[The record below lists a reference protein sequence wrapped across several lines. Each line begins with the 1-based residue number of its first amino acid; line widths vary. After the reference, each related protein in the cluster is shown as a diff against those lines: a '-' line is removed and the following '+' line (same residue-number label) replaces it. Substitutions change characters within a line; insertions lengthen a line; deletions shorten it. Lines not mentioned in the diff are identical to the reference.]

1 MPCGHDRAGW
11 FARLDSDGNRPRLLV
26 ESRGQ
31 RELDTSEPGFLGSG
45 RVSPRRT
52 LVRHRLSAIR
62 DPSVSVVPDVSAQRN
77 LAEHAGLDA
86 IRCPGSSRF
95 RMDVHLSIGR
105 SARVST
111 LANSKRSGCR
121 WTGTSCRRSCATSS
135 QLPVTAV
142 VAERCGFTG
151 NSRQHADIQLA
162 SWPGRS
168 LLLVW
173 PISLP
178 RPFQPAALGLTL
190 PCASQKRPPDRIPD
204 RYLLRYR
211 HQLQYRTHAANGHRI
226 AIQVAS
232 VSCRQTVR
240 RAGRISVPCCN
251 LLRWLRS

>member
-62 DPSVSVVPDVSAQRN
+62 DPSVSVVLDVSAQRN

-86 IRCPGSSRF
+86 IRCPGSSCF
-95 RMDVHLSIGR
+95 RMDVHLSIGG

-121 WTGTSCRRSCATSS
+121 WTGTSCRRSCTTSS

-168 LLLVW
+168 LLLVR

-178 RPFQPAALGLTL
+178 PG
-190 PCASQKRPPDRIPD
+190 
-204 RYLLRYR
+204 
-211 HQLQYRTHAANGHRI
+211 
-226 AIQVAS
+226 AS
-232 VSCRQTVR
+232 VSASSDRPDSAVR
-240 RAGRISVPCCN
+240 KPKTPS
-251 LLRWLRS
+251 

>member
-1 MPCGHDRAGW
+1 MLSVWHALKNFGIQWRHSDAMPCGHDRAGW

-95 RMDVHLSIGR
+95 RMDVHLSIGG

-121 WTGTSCRRSCATSS
+121 WTGTSCRRSCTTGS

-151 NSRQHADIQLA
+151 NSCQHADIQLA
-162 SWPGRS
+162 SWPSRS

-178 RPFQPAALGLTL
+178 PG
-190 PCASQKRPPDRIPD
+190 
-204 RYLLRYR
+204 
-211 HQLQYRTHAANGHRI
+211 
-226 AIQVAS
+226 AS
-232 VSCRQTVR
+232 VSASSDWPDSAVR
-240 RAGRISVPCCN
+240 KPKTPI
-251 LLRWLRS
+251 

>member
-1 MPCGHDRAGW
+1 MLSVWHALKNFGIQWRHSDAMPCGHDRAGW

-52 LVRHRLSAIR
+52 LVRHWLSAIR
-62 DPSVSVVPDVSAQRN
+62 NPSVSVVPDVSAQRN
-77 LAEHAGLDA
+77 LADHARLDA

-111 LANSKRSGCR
+111 LANSKRSACR

-151 NSRQHADIQLA
+151 NSCQHADIQLA

-178 RPFQPAALGLTL
+178 PG
-190 PCASQKRPPDRIPD
+190 
-204 RYLLRYR
+204 
-211 HQLQYRTHAANGHRI
+211 
-226 AIQVAS
+226 AS
-232 VSCRQTVR
+232 VSASSDWPDSAVR
-240 RAGRISVPCCN
+240 KPKTPS
-251 LLRWLRS
+251 

>member
-62 DPSVSVVPDVSAQRN
+62 DPSVSVVLDVSAQRN
-77 LAEHAGLDA
+77 LAEHARLDA

-111 LANSKRSGCR
+111 LASSKRSGCR
-121 WTGTSCRRSCATSS
+121 WTGTSCRRSCTTSS

-178 RPFQPAALGLTL
+178 RRVRF
-190 PCASQKRPPDRIPD
+190 SQQR
-204 RYLLRYR
+204 L
-211 HQLQYRTHAANGHRI
+211 A
-226 AIQVAS
+226 
-232 VSCRQTVR
+232 
-240 RAGRISVPCCN
+240 
-251 LLRWLRS
+251 